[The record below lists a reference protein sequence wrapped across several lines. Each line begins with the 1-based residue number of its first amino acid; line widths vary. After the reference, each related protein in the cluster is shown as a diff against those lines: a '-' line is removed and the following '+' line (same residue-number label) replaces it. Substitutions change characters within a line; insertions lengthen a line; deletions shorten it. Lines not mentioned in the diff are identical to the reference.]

1 MPKPIPNETK
11 DDYIS
16 RCVGVLINE
25 GKPKDQAVAIC
36 NSMWEQDKM
45 SAYEKELKRLK
56 NE

>member
-1 MPKPIPNETK
+1 MPKPRPNETK

-25 GKPKDQAVAIC
+25 GKQQNQAVAIC
-36 NSMWEQDKM
+36 NSMYEQDKM

>member
-1 MPKPIPNETK
+1 MPKPNPNETK
-11 DDYIS
+11 DDYIG

-25 GKPKDQAVAIC
+25 GKQQDQAIAIC
-36 NSMWEQDKM
+36 NSLWEQNKM